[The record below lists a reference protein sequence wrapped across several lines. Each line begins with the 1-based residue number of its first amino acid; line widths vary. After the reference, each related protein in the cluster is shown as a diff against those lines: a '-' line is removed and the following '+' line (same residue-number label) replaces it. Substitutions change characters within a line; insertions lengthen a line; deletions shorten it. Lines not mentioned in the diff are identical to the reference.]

1 MLRDGQF
8 LAEPPV
14 KIGAHY
20 VPARRHEMTETEL
33 FTQSVLLGQ
42 KPTKARKAWVDVIA
56 LVVGVYALMSVLAGF
71 TR

>member
-33 FTQSVLLGQ
+33 FTQSVLLGAAP
-42 KPTKARKAWVDVIA
+42 KPAKKSRTDVIA
-56 LVVGVYALMSVLAGF
+56 LAIAAYIVASLLAHFYG
-71 TR
+71 